1 MTQQLRRE
9 TLSGQLSEELIAR
22 IQRERLNPGDFLPS
36 ATTLTGDYGVSRP
49 VVREALRT
57 LEARG
62 IIRTEN
68 GRGAIIQPMSNEL
81 LSQYF
86 RRVATVHDEALVEL
100 LEVRRGLEI
109 ESASLA
115 AMRATEEELM
125 QIAAIVGEMRAFV
138 GKGEGYAGL
147 DADLHLA
154 IASATHNT
162 MLYYLIESIREPL
175 KESMEVGLR
184 NIAQGL
190 RTDNGAN
197 HYRRVQEL
205 HEDLLHALQRRDRDE
220 AASVMA
226 RHFDEAVWYIAGL
239 GDPIAD
245 IDDDLTEKGAYESK

>member
-1 MTQQLRRE
+1 MAQPLRRE
-9 TLSGQLSEELIAR
+9 TLSGQLAEELIAL

-36 ATTLTGDYGVSRP
+36 AAALMEDYGVSRP

-68 GRGAIIQPMSNEL
+68 GRGAIVQPISNEL

-86 RRVATVHDEALVEL
+86 LRVATIHEEALVEL

-115 AMRATEEELM
+115 AVRATDEELT
-125 QIAAIVGEMRAFV
+125 QIAAIVDEMRALV

-190 RTDNGAN
+190 RGQGDEN
-197 HYRRVQEL
+197 HYQRVQEL
-205 HEDLLHALQRRDRDE
+205 HEDLLQALQGRDRAA

-239 GDPIAD
+239 GDP
-245 IDDDLTEKGAYESK
+245 LGGNETETGEPRSE